1 VETDMTTGKPD
12 PSDAAKADLRRSE
25 ESGNTPDQITSHSDR
40 AKTEPEVQAHRKGE
54 AGRPL
59 KELPTR

>member
-1 VETDMTTGKPD
+1 MTAPKPD
-12 PSDAAKADLRRSE
+12 PTEATKAGLRRTE
-25 ESGNTPDQITSHSDR
+25 ENGNTPDQITSHGDR
-40 AKTEPEVQAHRKGE
+40 AKAEPEVQAHRKGE